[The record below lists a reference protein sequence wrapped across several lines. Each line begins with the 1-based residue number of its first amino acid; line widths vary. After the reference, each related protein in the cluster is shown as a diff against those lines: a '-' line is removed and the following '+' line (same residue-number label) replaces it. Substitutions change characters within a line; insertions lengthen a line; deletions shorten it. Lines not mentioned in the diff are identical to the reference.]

1 MSSQCRVCLSD
12 NTDVFMALGD
22 QPNTMHLLKKGQESR
37 LLDLTLSVC
46 KDCGFV
52 FIDSPGERE
61 DFYDYVQLPTSM
73 FPAEHIGEEIE
84 EITSRHLDSPS
95 DMILEIACNDGY
107 FLNALREAGFANS
120 LGIEPSVPASQAAT
134 KLGFNVKTTYFSK
147 EEAENFVKEHGQPK
161 LVISRH
167 VLEHIDDLD
176 SFTEGLSIL
185 MGEDTTLF
193 LEVPDFKPVE
203 ERADFSSIW
212 EQHVN
217 YFDIETLRI
226 LFARFGIEVFDHRTV
241 PFSGGSLI
249 TSSRKSEKVKAG
261 KKVSADKIEA
271 RLAASERMQAHMS
284 KAKTLLKR
292 LKDQGKRIAGFGA
305 GARCSGFINFADL
318 YRYLDYIV
326 DEDPRKFGLYMPKSH
341 LEICPTSRLKDDPV
355 DYCIILPFN
364 SKINEAKVMEKNRDF
379 VEAGGTFIETWV
391 KKEDG
396 SISPIEIR

>member
-22 QPNTMHLLKKGQESR
+22 QPNTMHLLKEGQESH

-52 FIDSPGERE
+52 FIDTPGERE

-84 EITSRHLDSPS
+84 EITSQYLDSPS

-107 FLNALREAGFANS
+107 FLNALREAGYGNS
-120 LGIEPSVPASQAAT
+120 LGIEPSVPASEAAA

-147 EEAENFVKEHGQPK
+147 EEAETFVREHGQPK

-167 VLEHIDDLD
+167 VLEHIDDLE

-217 YFDIETLRI
+217 YFDVDTLRL
-226 LFARFGIEVFDHRTV
+226 LFARFGMEIVNHRTV

-249 TSSRKSEKVKAG
+249 TTSRKSATVQSGGA
-261 KKVSADKIEA
+261 VAPDKIKA
-271 RLAASERMQAHMS
+271 RLESSKRMQAHM
-284 KAKTLLKR
+284 AQARNLLKG
-292 LKDQGKRIAGFGA
+292 LKDAGKRIAGFGA
-305 GARCSGFINFADL
+305 GARCSGFLNFADV
-318 YRYLDYIV
+318 YQYLDYIV

-341 LEICPTSRLKDDPV
+341 LEICPTSRLKEDPV

-364 SKINEAKVMEKNRDF
+364 SKLNEAKVMEKNRDF

-391 KKEDG
+391 KQEDG
-396 SISPIEIR
+396 SISPIKIR